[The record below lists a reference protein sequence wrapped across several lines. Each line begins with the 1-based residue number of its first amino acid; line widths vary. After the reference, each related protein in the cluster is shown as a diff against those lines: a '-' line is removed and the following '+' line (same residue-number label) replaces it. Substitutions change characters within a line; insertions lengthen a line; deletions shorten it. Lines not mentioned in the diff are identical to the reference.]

1 MNENQQ
7 ELLNYIYQ
15 HNLSA
20 EQAANFVR
28 NLDVTQEDKE
38 AVLLDVQQRYQKK
51 LDLQNE
57 ELRQQEIERRG
68 EVQESLNNIL
78 PNIRQA
84 TKELDEARA
93 KYDEVGWFGNILQ
106 EAKTGF
112 TEPGAYSEYLNQI
125 NESSKVYQE
134 ARELLKQSGRADLAK
149 VLKMPSYGAWSGIVD
164 ITTLNLE
171 QVVRGLKTQV
181 YDVFGADEKAR
192 ESAEMSMAA
201 GEAKYNIREMEEMA
215 QQFSDLT
222 LDNFLPSVGAFM
234 GEQIPMLALLR
245 GAGIVAGPMAAIPE
259 GASLAA
265 RAGILGKHTLKLA
278 TTAPSIA
285 NMALSGGRT
294 FAEIYDDPNL
304 SPIQKHAHASLVGA
318 IEGTGDMVL
327 GAIAGVV
334 PMGKVVKGPL
344 NSKFGK
350 IIGANAVT
358 RSSAKLIGAASAE
371 SAQEIS
377 QELAT
382 IMSESAI
389 LGRELSGAE
398 ILARTKEAGLG
409 GLVMGG
415 AFKVAGAPVRAY
427 QNIRLMADRPGDLSH
442 EEAVK
447 TMAKIKEIVERAT
460 TEDLSDAELKTLDG
474 QIQELQQKERKR
486 LANRQKA
493 YRVLRRRNPEG
504 FDEVMKIDFLV
515 NRKLAQLETIT
526 DEDAKTEA
534 KEEIDSL
541 IRRRSSITS
550 EFDGKENTLTPI
562 ERFEDAIEDLDQ
574 GIAETQEDFDA
585 VSVLEPESDGDLM
598 VMHFLQQR
606 LSVMKTRKAKLR
618 KALGEVQAATNAN
631 DADGVAKAMANLD
644 SILKE
649 SLPSEGEISIQQI
662 EDDMTQDEAEPT
674 EAKPYV
680 AKVPEAEPLTFTR
693 KDNIT
698 DEDVPNIP
706 TQLIRPIKN
715 LLNGLRLPV
724 TVRLHENVQD
734 LRAAHPKRSEVSKAF
749 YNPKTKEI
757 HLHKGNSVDDVRHEF
772 MHAMIHD
779 LLGDTKYRT
788 QILNEIE
795 GLIGRDKYNSLV
807 SRIEKAYTDKQGQ
820 KPSQRILDEEVV
832 VAFMEEYATPDGM
845 NRLKKRGLIQRL
857 KDFFNDLFNKKYGR
871 YADEY
876 FISTDSDLMAVMQ
889 AFVAGAEVSSA
900 INVQTQ
906 SEADAQTSAMDS
918 VSRSYP
924 DLKDKVVSFRVMYPD
939 RFGTLSVFGY
949 EKSVRVNDYWHW
961 RNYWAFQTGNG
972 KNDYITGATYIG
984 DDGSIKRINTP
995 SPKRGRD
1002 GEVLDM
1008 EPKLFS
1014 YAERDVRSSYAYHK
1028 ASYDLT
1034 LERKTLSRKE
1044 ADARYKEEALD
1055 EVTAKR
1061 IKDLDQALADL
1072 NELLSKKDPNI
1083 SKYEKIREQVMESST
1098 STQAEGAEAR
1108 GTEFLQSISP
1118 NNTAKF
1124 EDEVDP
1130 DMILDK
1136 VDDSDGIELTHPDNI
1151 EIKDMSEHVGRPM
1164 ILIQY
1169 DKTEGTSGVSYEG
1182 IADAVS
1188 SHSSRDHATKMK
1200 TAVLNAARKYA
1211 EQNPDQEDI
1220 TVIVG
1225 FGIQGDSVLSN
1236 PRAIDAITVRFES
1249 ISETDQGGVLGA
1261 LASSVRSMVTSDL
1274 GNKDFSNE
1282 VKGLIDAVVKTYG
1295 GHDATDLEGTVPFF
1309 TVEKDGVQYAFPD
1322 FEYFGKQ
1329 QFIDFMN
1336 GMKKEGE
1343 AAQDTSIRKNGA
1355 IISKLFTKEVARELG
1370 LSAEDIKTQLTSEN
1384 LKGVPTADIVSYR
1397 EIYFETK
1404 KDASG
1409 KSVLATGLK
1418 IQKVEGRPF
1427 PFAVTSV
1434 AGSSYYGLPK
1444 SIPFVRA
1451 AAKAKVKEKN
1461 ATIEDIDRQITE
1473 MESGQK
1479 QVDVIIRESGKR
1491 DVRMSPLDTE
1501 REIKAVETELADAL
1515 KSGDTVR
1522 VEEAKARIKIL
1533 ANALKDQAKR
1543 QKEEISK
1550 LRQAISGKAQ
1560 GIVELNLDES
1570 TVLNSVEDLDSVMDN
1585 SWAPRERS
1593 ALQQQFD
1600 WIRLKFQDKFAPIMM
1615 MQEDIEA
1622 ARGTR
1627 VEDDQNFKRAEEL
1640 MYGKAHNDLEKL
1652 EGKVQD
1658 LKKSFVDGKVDSGV
1672 LTDYMY
1678 ARHAA
1683 ERNAMLKDR
1692 DGVENGSGMT
1702 DQEAADILSSFT
1714 KEQIAALEKS
1724 AAIVDEISQD
1734 TRDTMRKFG
1743 LESDA
1748 RIDSFEKMFK
1758 HYVPLGGLA
1767 TDSKDVDNYPYPTG
1781 GVGFHVKGSTTKK
1794 AKGRKTIADNIVAQV
1809 IQQNGAVK
1817 IKARRNEALQSLF
1830 NLVSKN
1836 PNTKLW
1842 NTSDNIPVSDPDRA
1856 VGVRINGEQKF
1867 IIFKDSSLAKN
1878 LKGMGVQKLD
1888 ALSKLMAVPAN
1899 FLRSAFTT
1907 RNPEFIISNFSRDIL
1922 SAIPNAIAEAD
1933 LPDGA
1938 IKDKHAVARKIIT
1951 RTPQT
1956 LKALIKGEV
1965 MGKGLDAVT
1974 AKYLSE
1980 FKEDGGQTGWGFI
1993 KPLQDIAADLNNET
2007 SEKNKA
2013 KKAIKWMEK
2022 NSLQHIEN
2030 INDAFENSIR
2040 LSAYIEAR
2048 EAGASRADAAQLA
2061 KNITVNFNKSGEW
2074 GAVANA
2080 YYLFFNAS
2088 IQGTA
2093 RIARSLVKMKQV
2105 ENPDGSISKQLSGP
2119 QRIVI
2124 GLGLVSGM
2132 LAMINMALSD
2142 EDEDGE
2148 LFYNKIP
2155 DYEKER
2161 NLIMM
2166 YDGKNYIKIP
2176 LPYGYNLFS
2185 NMGTAIAETMA
2196 GQRDADDALWFVAN
2210 SALSSF
2216 SPISFGQSENFAKYI
2231 AKGLAPT
2238 TIKPL
2243 IEMAV
2248 NETYFGSKVYREQF
2262 PVGAKKPESELAFRS
2277 PEFFKDFFQWMNSA
2291 TGGSQMVSGSF
2302 DVNPDLF
2309 WYPFEYYIGGLGQF
2323 TMRGVTGAYNI
2334 KEMIRTGEKVKMEAN
2349 EIPFLRKVYGEPS
2362 KYYDFDLYDDNKEQ
2376 VQQLYKER
2384 KEADDKSI
2392 DRYQGIVKLNNKLKS
2407 IEKKLKVLR
2416 KERRAAQD
2424 LPYIER
2430 VNRSA
2435 ELQEKERILIMEYNA
2450 LHEKLRGN

>member
-1 MNENQQ
+1 
-7 ELLNYIYQ
+7 
-15 HNLSA
+15 
-20 EQAANFVR
+20 
-28 NLDVTQEDKE
+28 
-38 AVLLDVQQRYQKK
+38 
-51 LDLQNE
+51 
-57 ELRQQEIERRG
+57 
-68 EVQESLNNIL
+68 
-78 PNIRQA
+78 
-84 TKELDEARA
+84 
-93 KYDEVGWFGNILQ
+93 
-106 EAKTGF
+106 
-112 TEPGAYSEYLNQI
+112 
-125 NESSKVYQE
+125 
-134 ARELLKQSGRADLAK
+134 
-149 VLKMPSYGAWSGIVD
+149 
-164 ITTLNLE
+164 
-171 QVVRGLKTQV
+171 
-181 YDVFGADEKAR
+181 
-192 ESAEMSMAA
+192 
-201 GEAKYNIREMEEMA
+201 
-215 QQFSDLT
+215 
-222 LDNFLPSVGAFM
+222 
-234 GEQIPMLALLR
+234 
-245 GAGIVAGPMAAIPE
+245 
-259 GASLAA
+259 
-265 RAGILGKHTLKLA
+265 
-278 TTAPSIA
+278 
-285 NMALSGGRT
+285 
-294 FAEIYDDPNL
+294 
-304 SPIQKHAHASLVGA
+304 
-318 IEGTGDMVL
+318 
-327 GAIAGVV
+327 
-334 PMGKVVKGPL
+334 
-344 NSKFGK
+344 
-350 IIGANAVT
+350 
-358 RSSAKLIGAASAE
+358 
-371 SAQEIS
+371 
-377 QELAT
+377 
-382 IMSESAI
+382 
-389 LGRELSGAE
+389 
-398 ILARTKEAGLG
+398 
-409 GLVMGG
+409 
-415 AFKVAGAPVRAY
+415 
-427 QNIRLMADRPGDLSH
+427 
-442 EEAVK
+442 
-447 TMAKIKEIVERAT
+447 
-460 TEDLSDAELKTLDG
+460 
-474 QIQELQQKERKR
+474 
-486 LANRQKA
+486 
-493 YRVLRRRNPEG
+493 
-504 FDEVMKIDFLV
+504 
-515 NRKLAQLETIT
+515 
-526 DEDAKTEA
+526 
-534 KEEIDSL
+534 
-541 IRRRSSITS
+541 
-550 EFDGKENTLTPI
+550 
-562 ERFEDAIEDLDQ
+562 
-574 GIAETQEDFDA
+574 
-585 VSVLEPESDGDLM
+585 
-598 VMHFLQQR
+598 
-606 LSVMKTRKAKLR
+606 
-618 KALGEVQAATNAN
+618 
-631 DADGVAKAMANLD
+631 
-644 SILKE
+644 
-649 SLPSEGEISIQQI
+649 
-662 EDDMTQDEAEPT
+662 
-674 EAKPYV
+674 
-680 AKVPEAEPLTFTR
+680 
-693 KDNIT
+693 
-698 DEDVPNIP
+698 
-706 TQLIRPIKN
+706 
-715 LLNGLRLPV
+715 
-724 TVRLHENVQD
+724 
-734 LRAAHPKRSEVSKAF
+734 
-749 YNPKTKEI
+749 
-757 HLHKGNSVDDVRHEF
+757 
-772 MHAMIHD
+772 
-779 LLGDTKYRT
+779 
-788 QILNEIE
+788 
-795 GLIGRDKYNSLV
+795 
-807 SRIEKAYTDKQGQ
+807 
-820 KPSQRILDEEVV
+820 
-832 VAFMEEYATPDGM
+832 
-845 NRLKKRGLIQRL
+845 
-857 KDFFNDLFNKKYGR
+857 
-871 YADEY
+871 
-876 FISTDSDLMAVMQ
+876 
-889 AFVAGAEVSSA
+889 
-900 INVQTQ
+900 
-906 SEADAQTSAMDS
+906 
-918 VSRSYP
+918 
-924 DLKDKVVSFRVMYPD
+924 
-939 RFGTLSVFGY
+939 
-949 EKSVRVNDYWHW
+949 
-961 RNYWAFQTGNG
+961 
-972 KNDYITGATYIG
+972 
-984 DDGSIKRINTP
+984 
-995 SPKRGRD
+995 
-1002 GEVLDM
+1002 
-1008 EPKLFS
+1008 
-1014 YAERDVRSSYAYHK
+1014 
-1028 ASYDLT
+1028 
-1034 LERKTLSRKE
+1034 
-1044 ADARYKEEALD
+1044 
-1055 EVTAKR
+1055 
-1061 IKDLDQALADL
+1061 
-1072 NELLSKKDPNI
+1072 
-1083 SKYEKIREQVMESST
+1083 
-1098 STQAEGAEAR
+1098 
-1108 GTEFLQSISP
+1108 
-1118 NNTAKF
+1118 
-1124 EDEVDP
+1124 
-1130 DMILDK
+1130 
-1136 VDDSDGIELTHPDNI
+1136 
-1151 EIKDMSEHVGRPM
+1151 
-1164 ILIQY
+1164 
-1169 DKTEGTSGVSYEG
+1169 
-1182 IADAVS
+1182 
-1188 SHSSRDHATKMK
+1188 
-1200 TAVLNAARKYA
+1200 
-1211 EQNPDQEDI
+1211 
-1220 TVIVG
+1220 
-1225 FGIQGDSVLSN
+1225 
-1236 PRAIDAITVRFES
+1236 
-1249 ISETDQGGVLGA
+1249 
-1261 LASSVRSMVTSDL
+1261 
-1274 GNKDFSNE
+1274 
-1282 VKGLIDAVVKTYG
+1282 
-1295 GHDATDLEGTVPFF
+1295 
-1309 TVEKDGVQYAFPD
+1309 
-1322 FEYFGKQ
+1322 
-1329 QFIDFMN
+1329 
-1336 GMKKEGE
+1336 
-1343 AAQDTSIRKNGA
+1343 
-1355 IISKLFTKEVARELG
+1355 
-1370 LSAEDIKTQLTSEN
+1370 
-1384 LKGVPTADIVSYR
+1384 
-1397 EIYFETK
+1397 
-1404 KDASG
+1404 
-1409 KSVLATGLK
+1409 
-1418 IQKVEGRPF
+1418 
-1427 PFAVTSV
+1427 
-1434 AGSSYYGLPK
+1434 
-1444 SIPFVRA
+1444 
-1451 AAKAKVKEKN
+1451 
-1461 ATIEDIDRQITE
+1461 
-1473 MESGQK
+1473 
-1479 QVDVIIRESGKR
+1479 
-1491 DVRMSPLDTE
+1491 
-1501 REIKAVETELADAL
+1501 
-1515 KSGDTVR
+1515 
-1522 VEEAKARIKIL
+1522 
-1533 ANALKDQAKR
+1533 
-1543 QKEEISK
+1543 
-1550 LRQAISGKAQ
+1550 
-1560 GIVELNLDES
+1560 
-1570 TVLNSVEDLDSVMDN
+1570 
-1585 SWAPRERS
+1585 
-1593 ALQQQFD
+1593 
-1600 WIRLKFQDKFAPIMM
+1600 MM

-1658 LKKSFVDGKVDSGV
+1658 LKKSFVDGKVDSGM

-2362 KYYDFDLYDDNKEQ
+2362 KYYDFDLYDDNKEE

-2384 KEADDKSI
+2384 KEADDKNI
-2392 DRYQGIVKLNNKLKS
+2392 DRYQGIVKLNNRLKS

>member
-15 HNLSA
+15 HNLNPEDA
-20 EQAANFVR
+20 LRFVR
-28 NLDVTQEDKE
+28 DFDVPQEDKV
-38 AVLLDVQQRYQKK
+38 AVLESYQKK
-51 LDLQNE
+51 
-57 ELRQQEIERRG
+57 QQE
-68 EVQESLNNIL
+68 
-78 PNIRQA
+78 
-84 TKELDEARA
+84 
-93 KYDEVGWFGNILQ
+93 
-106 EAKTGF
+106 
-112 TEPGAYSEYLNQI
+112 
-125 NESSKVYQE
+125 
-134 ARELLKQSGRADLAK
+134 DLAK
-149 VLKMPSYGAWSGIVD
+149 AQAEKQREMQEGIDQGLRDMRAARDRYEQASKKLDETGALEFFNYETSIMNAPLAWMRTLSPQRQFEAAKAAQAKAATDLQQKFYEAGREDLADALGLPKSKFSRRVYTELNATANSMLFDIWATLSDNEFAEQQEKFYGDVSAGIGME
-164 ITTLNLE
+164 T
-171 QVVRGLKTQV
+171 QKT
-181 YDVFGADEKAR
+181 
-192 ESAEMSMAA
+192 A
-201 GEAKYNIREMEEMA
+201 GEIVSEMGSSLA
-215 QQFSDLT
+215 NLDLAE
-222 LDNFLPSVGAFM
+222 F
-234 GEQIPMLALLR
+234 
-245 GAGIVAGPMAAIPE
+245 
-259 GASLAA
+259 ASLAVDLGEEGSMMLAQQAPYIALTTVPYIGLPLNFAA
-265 RAGILGKHTLKLA
+265 RASQA
-278 TTAPSIA
+278 YQDV
-285 NMALSGGRT
+285 
-294 FAEIYDDPNL
+294 EDDPNL
-304 SPIQKHAHASLVGA
+304 TSSQKIIHSFWSGGVESVGDVLIGKAGALGASLVSSGA
-318 IEGTGDMVL
+318 TKIGSKLLGNSLTRGASKVGGVIVGEGT
-327 GAIAGVV
+327 
-334 PMGKVVKGPL
+334 
-344 NSKFGK
+344 S
-350 IIGANAVT
+350 
-358 RSSAKLIGAASAE
+358 E
-371 SAQEIS
+371 SI
-377 QELAT
+377 QELL
-382 IMSESAI
+382 IMGSEKFV
-389 LGRELSGAE
+389 LGREEENPLNRLYESFVGGALVGGPLSGARMIVE
-398 ILARTKEAGLG
+398 PSPSQLAS
-409 GLVMGG
+409 
-415 AFKVAGAPVRAY
+415 
-427 QNIRLMADRPGDLSH
+427 RPGDPSH
-442 EEAVK
+442 PLA
-447 TMAKIKEIVERAT
+447 TEIGE
-460 TEDLSDAELKTLDG
+460 
-474 QIQELQQKERKR
+474 
-486 LANRQKA
+486 
-493 YRVLRRRNPEG
+493 
-504 FDEVMKIDFLV
+504 KIDSII
-515 NRKLAQLETIT
+515 AQAENV
-526 DEDAKTEA
+526 EPGSTEA
-534 KEEIDSL
+534 KALETQLEDLLQQEKDRVGKASDYYKKM
-541 IRRRSSITS
+541 RRRDRASYDRVLELDSEIGRVILRSKGLKTDWAKETS
-550 EFDGKENTLTPI
+550 KKELEALMAERNKLYEGFEAKSKAPLSTL
-562 ERFEDAIEDLDQ
+562 EQFEDAVNDIDIA
-574 GIAETQEDFDA
+574 IAEIDTDLESIDGLVPEGDA
-585 VSVLEPESDGDLM
+585 DLK
-598 VMHFLQQR
+598 LIND
-606 LSVMKTRKAKLR
+606 LNTRKSALR
-618 KALGEVQAATNAN
+618 NKKKSLQKALGELQAAESSGDIDAIAEAYKNLQVAIDQKLPSTEASVDQTNDDIEQDTAE
-631 DADGVAKAMANLD
+631 APTQPETEAEPAAEPVAEPVSEPAKPKQKPGRQPLVFSRENNVTD
-644 SILKE
+644 EDIE
-649 SLPSEGEISIQQI
+649 SLP
-662 EDDMTQDEAEPT
+662 
-674 EAKPYV
+674 
-680 AKVPEAEPLTFTR
+680 
-693 KDNIT
+693 
-698 DEDVPNIP
+698 
-706 TQLIRPIKN
+706 TQLVRPIRN
-715 LLNGLRLPV
+715 LLNGLKLPV
-724 TVRLHENVQD
+724 RVIVHED
-734 LRAAHPKRSEVSKAF
+734 LKDLQAAHPLKSKKSQAF
-749 YNPKTKEI
+749 YNPKTKEV
-757 HLHKGNSVDDVRHEF
+757 HVHKGSSVAVLRHEF
-772 MHAMIHD
+772 IHAMIHD
-779 LLGDTKYRT
+779 LLGDAKYRGR
-788 QILNEIE
+788 ILNQIKDF
-795 GLIGRDKYNSLV
+795 IGVDNYNKLV
-807 SRIEKAYTDKQGQ
+807 DQIEKNYTNEKGD
-820 KPSQRILDEEVV
+820 KPSQRVIDEEVV
-832 VAFMEEYATPDGM
+832 TRFMEEYATPDGI
-845 NRLKKRGLIQRL
+845 NRLRKRGFVQRL

-871 YADEY
+871 YADQY
-876 FISTDSDLMAVMQ
+876 FINTDSDLMAVMQ
-889 AFVAGAEVSSA
+889 AFVAGTEVGSE

-906 SEADAQTSAMDS
+906 AEADAQTSAMDS
-918 VSRSYP
+918 VSRAYP
-924 DLKDKVVSFRVMYPD
+924 DLKDKVVTFRIVFPD
-939 RFGTLSVFGY
+939 KFGSITKFAQERSV
-949 EKSVRVNDYWHW
+949 KVNDYWHW

-972 KNDYITGATYIG
+972 RNNYIVGATYRG
-984 DDGSIKRINTP
+984 DDGSIKTITTP
-995 SPKRGRD
+995 NPKKGRD

-1014 YAERDVRSSYAYHK
+1014 WAERETRSFYAYTK
-1028 ASYDLT
+1028 ASSDIT
-1034 LERKTLSRKE
+1034 LERKSFSARE
-1044 ADARYKEEALD
+1044 ADAAQKNMPLD
-1055 EVTAKR
+1055 QATAER
-1061 IKDLDQALADL
+1061 IQQLDQALADL
-1072 NELLSKKDPNI
+1072 NELLYRKDPNI

-1151 EIKDMSEHVGRPM
+1151 EVKDMSEHVGRPM

-1444 SIPFVRA
+1444 SIQFVRA

-1658 LKKSFVDGKVDSGV
+1658 LKKSFVDGKVDSGM